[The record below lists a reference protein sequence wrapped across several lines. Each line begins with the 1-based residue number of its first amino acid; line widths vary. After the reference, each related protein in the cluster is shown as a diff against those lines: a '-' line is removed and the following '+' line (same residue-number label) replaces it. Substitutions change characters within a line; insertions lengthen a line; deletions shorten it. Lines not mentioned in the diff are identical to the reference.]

1 MVILLEAYR
10 VLRFTPMAYWI
21 LKTEPSEYSCE
32 MLERDGRTTWT
43 GVRNFQARNNLREMK
58 VGDIVFIY
66 HSGEEKMIVGIG
78 RVSKEAFPDE
88 TATSGDWSAIEVEFV
103 KSCLRTVT
111 LDEMRNTH
119 GLSVMP
125 LVSHSRLSVCPMT
138 EAQAQM
144 VLKIAKT
151 EV

>member
-1 MVILLEAYR
+1 MLL
-10 VLRFTPMAYWI
+10 FTPMAYWI
-21 LKTEPSEYSCE
+21 LKTEPEEYSFE
-32 MLERDGRTTWT
+32 MLERDRKTVWT

-78 RVSKEAFPDE
+78 KVVKEAFPDE
-88 TATSGDWSAIEVEFV
+88 TATSGDWSAIEVEAI
-103 KSCLRTVT
+103 KPCLRTVT

-125 LVSHSRLSVCPMT
+125 LVSQSRLSVCPMT
-138 EAQAQM
+138 DAQAGM
-144 VLKIAKT
+144 VMKIAKT

>member
-1 MVILLEAYR
+1 
-10 VLRFTPMAYWI
+10 MAYWI
-21 LKTEPSEYSCE
+21 LKTEPEEYSFE
-32 MLERDGRTTWT
+32 MLERDGKTAWT

-58 VGDIVFIY
+58 KGDIVFVY

-78 RVSKEAFPDE
+78 KVTKEAFPDE
-88 TATSGDWSAIEVEFV
+88 TATSGDWSAIEVEAL
-103 KSCLRTVT
+103 KACQRTVT

-125 LVSHSRLSVCPMT
+125 LVSQSRLSVCPMT
-138 EAQAQM
+138 DAQAAM
-144 VLKIAKT
+144 VMKIAKT

>member
-1 MVILLEAYR
+1 MCYR
-10 VLRFTPMAYWI
+10 FLTMAYWI
-21 LKTEPSEYSCE
+21 LKTEPGVYSYE
-32 MLERDGRTTWT
+32 MLERDRQTDWT

-58 VGDIVFIY
+58 KGDIVFIY

-78 RVSKEAFPDE
+78 RIVKEAFADP
-88 TATSGDWSAIEVEFV
+88 TATSGDWSAVQVEAI
-103 KSCLRTVT
+103 KSCQRPVS

-138 EAQAQM
+138 EVQAQM
-144 VLKIAKT
+144 VMKIAKT